1 MSDKKKKVRLIT
13 SNPAQDLFWK
23 ETDLP
28 NEAQEDCMH
37 VINLIPE
44 LTGQEIEGFGGAITD
59 AAVISYASLS
69 DSAKKE
75 VVEGYYSAEGLRY
88 NMARVHIN
96 SCDFAAGN
104 YTYVREGD
112 ETLES
117 FDIAH
122 DKEKIIP
129 FLHEAVSMCGVAS
142 DGTVDFR
149 FLASPWS
156 PPAYMKSNKE
166 MNHGGKLLEEYY
178 SLWALYYVKYIE
190 SYAEQG
196 IKIKYLTVQ
205 NEPEAVQ
212 TWDSCIYTA
221 KEEGLFVRDY
231 LAPALQKA
239 GHGDVQIFIW
249 DHNKEALF
257 SRVNETMQVEGCD
270 KLISGAAMHWYTGDH
285 FDAIRAVKQKYPALR
300 QFFTEGCVEYS
311 RFADSGE
318 VQKAEM
324 YAHDMLGN
332 LKAGIEAFLDWNILL
347 DEKGG
352 PNHVGNFCAA
362 PMMCDGNG
370 GVEKRT
376 SYYYIGHFSRYIKRG
391 AKQIMTSCYTDKVEQ
406 VAFQNPD
413 GEIVLVLLNRTD
425 NAVPV
430 TIKEESV
437 GCALQVEAHSIAT
450 VCIS

>member
-1 MSDKKKKVRLIT
+1 MENNKKRIRLIT
-13 SNPAQDLFWK
+13 SNPALDQFWK
-23 ETDLP
+23 ETDVLK
-28 NEAQEDCMH
+28 EMQEDCMH
-37 VINLIPE
+37 VINLMPE
-44 LTGQEIEGFGGAITD
+44 ITGQEIEGFGGAVTD
-59 AAVISYASLS
+59 AAVISFMELSAS
-69 DSAKKE
+69 AQKE
-75 VVEGYYSAEGLRY
+75 VIDGYYSNQGLCY
-88 NMARVHIN
+88 NMARIHIN

-104 YTYVREGD
+104 YSYVREGD

-122 DKEKIIP
+122 DKKGMIP
-129 FLHEAVSMCGVAS
+129 FLHEAVSKCGTTSEGA
-142 DGTVDFR
+142 VDFR
-149 FLASPWS
+149 ILASPWS
-156 PPAYMKSNKE
+156 PPAYMKDNKE
-166 MNHGGKLLEEYY
+166 MNHGGKLLEKYY

-190 SYAEQG
+190 SYKEQG
-196 IKIKYLTVQ
+196 IKINYLTVQ

-221 KEEGLFVRDY
+221 EEEGLFVRDY

-239 GHGDVQIFIW
+239 GHEDVQIFIW

-257 SRVNETMQVEGCD
+257 SRVKGTMQVEGCD
-270 KLISGAAMHWYTGDH
+270 KVIAGAAMHWYTGDH

-352 PNHVGNFCAA
+352 PNHVGNYCAA
-362 PMMCDGNG
+362 PMMCDGKG
-370 GVEKRT
+370 GVEKRM

-391 AKQIMTSCYTDKVEQ
+391 AKQIMSSCYTDKVEQ
-406 VAFQNPD
+406 AAFKNPD
-413 GEIVLVLLNRTD
+413 GEIVLVILNRSDCT
-425 NAVPV
+425 VPV
-430 TIKEESV
+430 TIKEEGM
-437 GCALQVEAHSIAT
+437 GCALYVEAHSIVT
-450 VCIS
+450 VCM